1 MRLLSTFPAQHSAQG
16 SCGHPHF
23 ILMETPEMKQVLI
36 PPLLQRHGNIKGAD
50 EALSPELWWFPSS
63 VSLPLSLSCDCHPG
77 PCEPSKLRLGIPS
90 LWPSPDS
97 ALVGSASAPSSG
109 SLAWLSQ
116 AVWAARPL
124 RGPGQVPGWHRGEPV
139 PEELDV
145 ALVAD

>member
-1 MRLLSTFPAQHSAQG
+1 
-16 SCGHPHF
+16 
-23 ILMETPEMKQVLI
+23 MKQVLI
-36 PPLLQRHGNIKGAD
+36 PSLLQRHRNIKGAD
-50 EALSPELWWFPSS
+50 EALSPEPWWFPARCLCLFRSPVTVTQGP
-63 VSLPLSLSCDCHPG
+63 VSP
-77 PCEPSKLRLGIPS
+77 KLRLGIPS

-145 ALVAD
+145 ALVAG